1 MKRKFAHTV
10 KVRVYAENPVLNM
23 LVHIVLQSMRGVANI
38 IDGLV
43 LILSLG
49 HFLPALGFRMVMFI
63 SKQIKREDQ

>member
-1 MKRKFAHTV
+1 MKRKFAYKV
-10 KVRVYAENPVLNM
+10 KVRVYVENPVLNM

-63 SKQIKREDQ
+63 IKQIKRDE